1 MGWQFVTDFSGTG
14 RSVDSVIPTRRP
26 AVVEKTGDNTTDE
39 LLVQGSLVVEFE
51 MPADGQV
58 PARLV
63 HYENT
68 QDWNRRFTIYLN
80 ADHSIAV
87 EIQQGP
93 ARVYA
98 RLSNWANL
106 PVGPTRLTYSWDAPA
121 RSGLLT
127 LEALQSGSI
136 RQTIVD
142 APLPLPRSDLEI
154 IGKGGTLTADSRL
167 SFIAISDSVEPVGP
181 APSIAGDTLVETSQG
196 PRPIDRLQR
205 GDAVQTAQH
214 GLQPV
219 RWIVKHDLPAFG
231 SHRPVRLRAPYLG
244 LTRDIT
250 LSQHHHVR
258 IGGTDAEYLFGAESV
273 LVEARHLLS
282 HPAATLVPQEQT
294 QMYYQLLLDHHDCI
308 CLCGAWAESLFV
320 GDLGTSPALLDT
332 THLSGLIPSAT
343 PRHRKLDIPM
353 LKSFESNTLLDAI
366 SA

>member
-1 MGWQFVTDFSGTG
+1 MGWQFVTDFSGTR
-14 RSVDSVIPTRRP
+14 RSVDSIFPIRKP
-26 AVVEKTGDNTTDE
+26 AAVEKTRDHTTDE

-51 MPADGQV
+51 MSADGQV

-68 QDWNRRFTIYLN
+68 QGWNRRFTIYLN

-98 RLSNWANL
+98 RLSNWTKF

-127 LEALQSGSI
+127 LEALESGSI
-136 RQTIVD
+136 RQAIVD

-154 IGKGGTLTADSRL
+154 IARAGTQVADRRLT
-167 SFIAISDSVEPVGP
+167 FIAVSDSVVPVGP
-181 APSIAGDTLVETSQG
+181 APSIAGDTLVETSHG
-196 PRPIDRLQR
+196 PRRIDRVQL
-205 GDAVQTAQH
+205 GDEVLTAQH

-219 RWIVKHDLPAFG
+219 RWIVKQELPAFG
-231 SHRPVRLRAPYLG
+231 QYQPVRLRAPYLG

-250 LSQHHHVR
+250 VSQHHHFR
-258 IGGTDAEYLFGAESV
+258 IGGTDAEYLFGTESV
-273 LVEARHLLS
+273 LVEARHLLN
-282 HPAATLVPQEQT
+282 HPAATLMRQGKTQT
-294 QMYYQLLLDHHDCI
+294 YYQLLLDHHDCV
-308 CLCGAWAESLFV
+308 CLCGAWGESLFI
-320 GDLGTSPALLDT
+320 GDLGTSPDLQQT
-332 THLSGLIPSAT
+332 THLAGLSPSAT
-343 PRHRKLDIPM
+343 PRHRKLEIPM